1 MSETRTLKELGGWVV
16 EEECI
21 FFYCKCDAS
30 TPRNLKAFCSLGPA
44 DEAEGADESECR
56 LCGRKYKF
64 VYHIEVSG
72 P

>member
-44 DEAEGADESECR
+44 DEAEGADESE
-56 LCGRKYKF
+56 GRR
-64 VYHIEVSG
+64 
-72 P
+72 